1 MHGHFTLKE
10 GLEEK
15 EQRMKN
21 RRQEGRLSEE
31 HKVTYTILSEGKNP
45 IDDKVYYALSED
57 ISTRGLNLLTEKALE
72 VGTLVKIELPLEG
85 EKQIIHLFGEVR
97 WIKALYDAEL
107 FTAGII
113 FVKSPPKNVIT
124 LMEHVF
130 KKD

>member
-1 MHGHFTLKE
+1 
-10 GLEEK
+10 
-15 EQRMKN
+15 MKN

-31 HKVTYTILSEGKNP
+31 HKVTYTILSEDKNP

-113 FVKSPPKNVIT
+113 FVKSPPKNIIT